1 MCDFPVFLPN
11 RRLDSQTSKNN
22 CKWSMAYDF
31 IYCDRFMITMGAG
44 DLEMRWEYLE
54 RGEQPTP
61 ISVVKFPSKMMLNA
75 RSSVGEKSRSWCGA
89 ISTAP

>member
-1 MCDFPVFLPN
+1 
-11 RRLDSQTSKNN
+11 
-22 CKWSMAYDF
+22 
-31 IYCDRFMITMGAG
+31 MGSG

-75 RSSVGEKSRSWCGA
+75 FVGWGEKSELVWCNQHGSMTGEDSWKKK
-89 ISTAP
+89 